1 MVMGDDEMTP
11 MHAGHPRA
19 MQAMATCDF
28 TLGIPASDQDRMH
41 HSARSY
47 CAATGEALLD

>member
-1 MVMGDDEMTP
+1 MGDDEMTP

-28 TLGIPASDQDRMH
+28 TLGIPASDQGRMH